1 MQERNLERLF
11 ITEIK
16 NKGGKAL
23 KFTSPGMAGV
33 PDRLVLLPTGQA
45 VFAELKAPGRK
56 MRPLQRK
63 RAKQLRKLG
72 FRVYCLDS
80 VDAIERFMTEV
91 FGEEVMP

>member
-1 MQERNLERLF
+1 MQEQALERLF
-11 ITEIK
+11 TRMIK

-23 KFTSPGMAGV
+23 KFTSPGIAGV
-33 PDRLVLLPTGQA
+33 PDRLVLLPGGQA
-45 VFAELKAPGRK
+45 VFVELKAPGRK

-63 RAKQLRKLG
+63 RAKQLRNLG

-80 VDAIERFMTEV
+80 VSAIERFLVEV